1 MIPHADP
8 AAAAAAAIRRLLA
21 ARSAHIA
28 DTPDLVAR
36 WQHAVDHADD
46 PDPAASRA
54 AIEEQTAVLHE
65 ALAAV
70 GGNR

>member
-8 AAAAAAAIRRLLA
+8 ATAIATRRLLA

-28 DTPDLVAR
+28 NTPDLAAR
-36 WQHAVDHADD
+36 WQHAVDHADE

-54 AIEEQTAVLHE
+54 AIEEQAAVLHE
-65 ALAAV
+65 AMAAV
-70 GGNR
+70 GGDR

>member
-1 MIPHADP
+1 MIPNADP
-8 AAAAAAAIRRLLA
+8 ATAAATRRLLA

-28 DTPDLVAR
+28 DTPDLAAR

-54 AIEEQTAVLHE
+54 ALEEQSAVLHE
-65 ALAAV
+65 AMAAV
-70 GGNR
+70 RGDR